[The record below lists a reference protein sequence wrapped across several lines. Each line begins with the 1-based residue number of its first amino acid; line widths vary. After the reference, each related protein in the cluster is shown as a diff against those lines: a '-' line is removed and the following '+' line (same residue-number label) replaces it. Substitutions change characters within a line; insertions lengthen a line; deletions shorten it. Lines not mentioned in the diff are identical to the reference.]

1 MPLETNAMGRIR
13 SPMLLLGPMYL
24 FSYLMVIACKVGLCP
39 FCVPLKAFDYLHGTH
54 NLALNL

>member
-1 MPLETNAMGRIR
+1 
-13 SPMLLLGPMYL
+13 MLLLGPMYL
-24 FSYLMVIACKVGLCP
+24 FSYLRVIACKVGLCP